1 MAIADKLQTLIEGKR
16 YVVNKTNEKAS
27 SELQLNCTW
36 EQLGDTIDGISGGV
50 DTSDST
56 ASAND
61 IRLGKTAYIGTGKV
75 EGTIADYDGEYE
87 GQATPIIRSIK
98 KYLDLKQSAASMFYG
113 LNNLTD
119 AGEYLEYNDTENVTS
134 MVGMFQN
141 CSALVNVPLL
151 NIQKVTSLN
160 QAFQGCSS
168 LKNLPLIDTSNV
180 KYMSST
186 FAGCSNLENLPQLN
200 YSSVI
205 NMQGTFQGCTG
216 LKSKVILDTP
226 SAESIKNLFRNCSYL
241 QQVKL
246 TNTQNVTEITSAF
259 NYCTRLQLVE
269 IPYYNISTT
278 SDSEGLFYYCYL
290 LKAVVIR
297 SFGSTILNSNAFTN
311 CYHFTGT
318 VDSTYN
324 PNGDKDGYIYV
335 PRNMVDTLK
344 SATNW
349 STYASQIRALE
360 DYTIDGTTTGELDES
375 KVSL

>member
-87 GQATPIIRSIK
+87 GDGETSANSLK
-98 KYLDLKQSAASMFYG
+98 KLLDYTKKTYG
-113 LNNLTD
+113 LFWQNNDIIDLT
-119 AGEYLEYNDTENVTS
+119 GYINYNDTENVTNPAY
-134 MVGMFQN
+134 MFQEATN
-141 CSALVNVPLL
+141 LITVPSMNMKSATTAEG
-151 NIQKVTSLN
+151 I
-160 QAFQGCSS
+160 FYGCKA
-168 LKNLPLIDTSNV
+168 LKNASISNTGNITTFYNAWYYCNNLETEVKLDTSKATNFYGMV
-180 KYMSST
+180 YN
-186 FAGCSNLENLPQLN
+186 CNL
-200 YSSVI
+200 
-205 NMQGTFQGCTG
+205 
-216 LKSKVILDTP
+216 LKKVDI
-226 SAESIKNLFRNCSYL
+226 S
-241 QQVKL
+241 
-246 TNTQNVTEITSAF
+246 
-259 NYCTRLQLVE
+259 
-269 IPYYNISTT
+269 YYNIS
-278 SDSEGLFYYCYL
+278 SDYNSSSICMRCYSLKAFIIRAFGSKYVLNANAFDYCYHL
-290 LKAVVIR
+290 
-297 SFGSTILNSNAFTN
+297 
-311 CYHFTGT
+311 TGT

-324 PNGDKDGYIYV
+324 PNGDQDGFIYV